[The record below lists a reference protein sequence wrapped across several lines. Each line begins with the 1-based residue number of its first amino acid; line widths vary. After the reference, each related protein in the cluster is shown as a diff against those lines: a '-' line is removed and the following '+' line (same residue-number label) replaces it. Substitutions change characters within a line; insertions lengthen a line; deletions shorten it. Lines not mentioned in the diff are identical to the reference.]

1 MNLKIINY
9 HQPNGICGNLLNVIE
24 RLHRRKKNELLYF
37 KFHNILYSNK
47 KNVWDKFFYQPFCE
61 YEDLINKKLKLNQ
74 FKEETFV
81 HSRNYTWNYTFNNN
95 LNKFYNKE
103 IIEKLRTI
111 KNNFIFLKKN
121 VFKRVKLY
129 EKKYLKQKTIGI
141 HFRGTDKFGPM
152 AHDKFRNK
160 KHLLDIKFRINKSI
174 DIKLQKLKFQKI
186 FLATDDKKFQT
197 NFSKAY
203 QKQLLPM
210 NSKLLSNRKNIGAHF
225 FKIYGD
231 EVTKTN
237 LGIEALADM
246 VLLSKCNY
254 SLLSQSNLSLG
265 SIIFRKDYKYKF
277 LDAHIQ

>member
-1 MNLKIINY
+1 MNLKIINH

-24 RLHRRKKNELLYF
+24 RLYRRKKDELLYF

-47 KNVWDKFFYQPFCE
+47 KNVWNKFFYQPFWE

-81 HSRNYTWNYTFNNN
+81 HNKKYTWNYTFNNN
-95 LNKFYNKE
+95 LNKFYDKE
-103 IIEKLRTI
+103 MIEKLRKI

-121 VFKRVKLY
+121 VVETIKTY
-129 EKKYLKQKTIGI
+129 EKKYLKNKTLGI
-141 HFRGTDKFGPM
+141 HIRGTDKFGVM
-152 AHDKFRNK
+152 GHNKFKNK
-160 KHLLDIKFRINKSI
+160 KHLLDIKFHISRLV
-174 DIKLQKLKFQKI
+174 DTKLKNLDYKKI
-186 FLATDDKKFQT
+186 FLATDEKKIQT
-197 NFSKAY
+197 NFTKLY
-203 QKQLLPM
+203 KKKLLPM
-210 NSKLLSNRKNIGAHF
+210 NSKLLSNRENVGAHF
-225 FKIYGD
+225 IKIYGD
-231 EVTKTN
+231 EEIKTN

-265 SIIFRKDYKYKF
+265 SIIFRKDYKYNF